1 MAKSTA
7 CRIYRRRQR
16 LRARFRCRGAHHGE
30 RLGGSA
36 FDANAATLDQKSPGM
51 KLSAMTDKNT
61 ALVPEEGWHCLHL
74 FYRIEYGQ
82 WQLLSRDEQNVAKTN
97 LSSLVQEVRAMQW
110 TQLLTLSMVTPK
122 ADIGFMLITP
132 DLHDAN
138 KIEKRLSL
146 SLGADVLSPVYSYL
160 SLTEESEYITS
171 EDEYVQTLE
180 PSVRNDSTKLNEALA
195 AFRERMKHYRQER
208 VYPTLPD
215 WPVVCFYNMSKRRG
229 EQRNWYA
236 LPYDERRKLMKGHA
250 AVGREFAG
258 KVKQLITGSTGLD
271 GAEWG
276 VTLFARDTF
285 QIKAIVYKMRF
296 DPVSAEYAD
305 FGEFYIGIQLPLDE
319 LFRPLRL

>member
-1 MAKSTA
+1 
-7 CRIYRRRQR
+7 
-16 LRARFRCRGAHHGE
+16 
-30 RLGGSA
+30 
-36 FDANAATLDQKSPGM
+36 
-51 KLSAMTDKNT
+51 MTDKNT
-61 ALVPEEGWHCLHL
+61 TLVPEEGWHCLHL

-82 WQLLSRDEQNVAKTN
+82 WQLLSRDEQNAAKTN
-97 LSSLVQEVRAMQW
+97 LSSLVQEVRALES

-122 ADIGFMLITP
+122 ADLGFMLVTP
-132 DLHDAN
+132 DLQSAN
-138 KIEKRLSL
+138 KIEKQLSL
-146 SLGADVLSPVYSYL
+146 SLGADVLTPVYSYL
-160 SLTEESEYITS
+160 SLTEESEYIMTEEEYAQTIEKEQNIKLES
-171 EDEYVQTLE
+171 E
-180 PSVRNDSTKLNEALA
+180 KFAEAMKS
-195 AFRERMKHYRQER
+195 FRERMKHYRQER

-236 LPYDERRKLMKGHA
+236 LPYDERRQLMKGHA

-271 GAEWG
+271 DAEWG

-296 DPVSAEYAD
+296 DPVSAEYAG

-319 LFRPLRL
+319 LFRRLQL

>member
-1 MAKSTA
+1 
-7 CRIYRRRQR
+7 
-16 LRARFRCRGAHHGE
+16 
-30 RLGGSA
+30 
-36 FDANAATLDQKSPGM
+36 
-51 KLSAMTDKNT
+51 MTDKNT
-61 ALVPEEGWHCLHL
+61 TLIPEEGWHCLHL

-82 WQLLSRDEQNVAKTN
+82 WQLLSREEKNAAKTA
-97 LSSLVQEVRAMQW
+97 LTSLVQEARAMDL
-110 TQLLTLSMVTPK
+110 TQLLTLGVVTPK
-122 ADIGFMLITP
+122 AEIGFMLITP
-132 DLHDAN
+132 DLHNAN
-138 KIEKRLSL
+138 RIEKQLSL
-146 SLGADVLSPVYSYL
+146 SLGADVLTPVYSYL

-171 EDEYVQTLE
+171 EEEYIESLE
-180 PSVRNDSTKLNEALA
+180 PSVPRNPERLTEALA
-195 AFRERMKHYRQER
+195 TFRDRMKHYRQER

-271 GAEWG
+271 DAEWG

-319 LFRPLRL
+319 LFRRLQL